1 MSTYY
6 NFYCSKCSKRQK
18 GISFTRQMWGWGN
31 VDIIDS
37 FRFLMK
43 HTDLCGHEHI
53 KILNREDDY
62 DYDESKEDRDDD
74 LNGYFPYSDDWAEDM
89 QSGEW
94 IKYQRYLHGDILEE
108 EEVMTESKKDAP
120 E

>member
-1 MSTYY
+1 M
-6 NFYCSKCSKRQK
+6 QK
-18 GISFTRQMWGWGN
+18 GISFAHMGWGWGN
-31 VDIIDS
+31 ADIIDT
-37 FRFLMK
+37 FRFIMK

-53 KILNREDDY
+53 KILREDDY
-62 DYDESKEDRDDD
+62 DYDEFEEDRDDS
-74 LNGYFPYSDDWAEDM
+74 LNGYYPCSDDWPVDM
-89 QSGEW
+89 QSSKEW